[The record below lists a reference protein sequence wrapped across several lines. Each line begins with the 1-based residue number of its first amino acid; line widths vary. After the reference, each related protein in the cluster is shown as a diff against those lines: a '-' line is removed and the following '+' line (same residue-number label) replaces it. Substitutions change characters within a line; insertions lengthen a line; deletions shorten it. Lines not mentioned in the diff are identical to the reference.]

1 MCTLTSFSF
10 SLCAFLCCFPN
21 IFSHVLSL
29 CSVRVVCLY
38 CALKITIMNTPHIF
52 RLVCIPFLGASL
64 FFCCHFCFNIDLLE
78 FFVMKNVFRSF
89 VFAIGLCAKSVFLL
103 HKWIKMK
110 LKRIYESRI
119 AVVWDELITA
129 HFGIAMNLDFFSR
142 IERMRVSFTKM
153 NIFIFPLQELDS
165 FHFPM
170 PFFANTLSF
179 HRNVIIFW
187 LDFILNSSKF
197 DVSFKCSIKIPLTM
211 SKTYKRFYF

>member
-1 MCTLTSFSF
+1 MLLEQVFLPSTNSSLENTEVSSFENGRVHFNKFFILFVRF
-10 SLCAFLCCFPN
+10 SLLLPKH
-21 IFSHVLSL
+21 FSHVLSL

-110 LKRIYESRI
+110 LKQIYESRI
-119 AVVWDELITA
+119 AVVWNELITA
-129 HFGIAMNLDFFSR
+129 HFGIAMNLDFF
-142 IERMRVSFTKM
+142 
-153 NIFIFPLQELDS
+153 FPELRECEFHLLKWTFS
-165 FHFPM
+165 YFHF
-170 PFFANTLSF
+170 
-179 HRNVIIFW
+179 RN
-187 LDFILNSSKF
+187 
-197 DVSFKCSIKIPLTM
+197 
-211 SKTYKRFYF
+211 